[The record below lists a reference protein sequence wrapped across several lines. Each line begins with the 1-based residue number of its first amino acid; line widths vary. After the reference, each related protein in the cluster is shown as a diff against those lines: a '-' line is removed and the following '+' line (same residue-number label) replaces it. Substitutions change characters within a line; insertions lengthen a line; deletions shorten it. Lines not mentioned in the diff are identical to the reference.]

1 MKVKLMFLFILGQPN
16 RIEATMDILSI
27 PSLDEIK
34 EVKKLRYLYLDQGS
48 INLEGY
54 GLIISYIMYLH
65 L

>member
-1 MKVKLMFLFILGQPN
+1 MFLFILGQPN

-54 GLIISYIMYLH
+54 GLIISYIMYLI
-65 L
+65 